1 MFAPYRPRTY
11 WIAKAHAT
19 RPRRVRLDEPSRTAS
34 NPVVSRLVLGIIC
47 GLIFGAVDVALML
60 PMSFPDKRTALLAAF
75 FSRFGIGL
83 VIPLVQLPSWPGWL
97 IGLAFGLLLSLPDA
111 IVTKAY
117 APILLS
123 GAVGGIIIGG
133 LTHGWGIGA

>member
-1 MFAPYRPRTY
+1 M
-11 WIAKAHAT
+11 
-19 RPRRVRLDEPSRTAS
+19 
-34 NPVVSRLVLGIIC
+34 SRLVLGLLC

-60 PMSFPDKRTALLAAF
+60 PMSFPDKRTALLAALC
-75 FSRFGIGL
+75 SRFGIGF
-83 VIPLVQLPSWPGWL
+83 VIPLVQLPWPGWL
-97 IGLAFGLLLSLPDA
+97 IGLAVGVLLSLPDA

-133 LTHGWGIGA
+133 LTHGWAAQS

>member
-1 MFAPYRPRTY
+1 M
-11 WIAKAHAT
+11 
-19 RPRRVRLDEPSRTAS
+19 
-34 NPVVSRLVLGIIC
+34 SRLALGLLC

-75 FSRFGIGL
+75 ASRFGIGF
-83 VIPLVQLPSWPGWL
+83 VIPLVQLPWPGWVV
-97 IGLAFGLLLSLPDA
+97 GFTFGLLLSLPDA
-111 IVTKAY
+111 IVTKSY

-133 LTHGWGIGA
+133 LTHGWGMRA

>member
-1 MFAPYRPRTY
+1 M
-11 WIAKAHAT
+11 
-19 RPRRVRLDEPSRTAS
+19 
-34 NPVVSRLVLGIIC
+34 SRLALGLLC

-75 FSRFGIGL
+75 ASRFGIGL
-83 VIPLVQLPSWPGWL
+83 VIPLVQLPWPGWVV
-97 IGLAFGLLLSLPDA
+97 GFTFGLLLSLPDA
-111 IVTKAY
+111 IVTKSY

-133 LTHGWGIGA
+133 LTHGWGMRA